1 MSAFATPALVT
12 VEPAHNL
19 NHLIT
24 DRLAHA
30 PGAPAVARKRDGVW
44 EELTIDEYN
53 AEIVAVAKGL
63 VARGIEPNQQVG
75 IMSRTT
81 YEWSLLDWAI
91 WAAGAVPVPLY
102 ETSSSEQ
109 VEWIVN
115 DAQVRLLIAETP
127 ENAATVAKIRDKA
140 PHLADV
146 LVISEGAIATLI
158 ADGAE
163 VSDEEIARRR
173 TLAKQD
179 SLATIIYTSGT
190 TGRPKGAELTHQNF
204 HALALN
210 AIARLR
216 PVVSDPGSRTLLFM
230 PLAHVF
236 ARFIHVLTVPAG
248 AVLGHS
254 PDTKTLV
261 ADLGEF
267 RPTFILSVPRVFE
280 KVYNASEQKAAAG
293 GKRGIFQR
301 AAKTSIVYSRALD
314 DPKGPSLWLKLQHK
328 VADVLVLNKLRTALG
343 GQARWAISGG
353 APLGDRLG
361 HFYRGVGL
369 SVLEGYGLTETTAPT
384 SVNVPEKV
392 KIGTVGPPLPGTEAR
407 IAEDGEIELRG
418 IHIFRGYRNN
428 PEATAEALSADGWF
442 RTGDLGSM
450 DEDGFLS
457 ITGRKK
463 EIIVTAAGKNVAPAV
478 LEDRLRGH
486 PLVSQV
492 VVVGD
497 QRPFIGALITL
508 DEEGLPGWYRAKGL
522 EPMPIS
528 EAINDPQVRE
538 SLDRAVERTNEA
550 VSRAESIRK
559 YRILDLDFTIAN
571 DYLTPSLK
579 VKKSKVL
586 QDFAGEIDKLYVD
599 DRENKA

>member
-44 EELTIDEYN
+44 EELTIDQFN

-230 PLAHVF
+230 PLGHVF

-328 VADVLVLNKLRTALG
+328 IADVLVLNKLRTALG

-522 EPMPIS
+522 EPKPIS

-586 QDFAGEIDKLYVD
+586 QAFAGEIDKLYVD